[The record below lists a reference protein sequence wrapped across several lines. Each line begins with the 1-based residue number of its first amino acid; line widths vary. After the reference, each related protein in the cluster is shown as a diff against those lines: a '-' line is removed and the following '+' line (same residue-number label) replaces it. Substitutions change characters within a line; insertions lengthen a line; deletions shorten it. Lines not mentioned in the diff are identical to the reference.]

1 MLGAALTR
9 AGRARIF
16 NLWRLA
22 LHVVACIKQ
31 TPDTA
36 ASVMVKDGHV
46 GWGDAALVVNP
57 WDEYAIEA
65 AIRLK
70 EKHGGKTTA
79 ISMGPETAKEALKTS
94 LAMGCDEAI
103 LISDPAIKGSDV
115 AATAAVLAAAIR
127 KLGDVDVVMF
137 GNRAIDGD
145 TGLTAVA
152 VAAKLG
158 WNALTYLS
166 KIDQLDPAAKTI
178 AVERSL
184 EEGKQ
189 LCTSTLPAAISVVKD
204 INEPRYPSFMGIR
217 KAAKA
222 NIPTWTAAD
231 LGLDAATVGAAGSA
245 VAWPEIYPLPPR
257 EGSVEIINGS
267 PEEVAMKLAD
277 KLIADKVI

>member
-1 MLGAALTR
+1 LQ
-9 AGRARIF
+9 I
-16 NLWRLA
+16 
-22 LHVVACIKQ
+22 VVCIKQ

-36 ASVMVKDGHV
+36 ASVLVKDGHV

-57 WDEYAIEA
+57 WDEYAVEE

-70 EKHGGKTTA
+70 EKHGGKVTA
-79 ISMGPETAKEALKTS
+79 ISMGPESAKEALKTC
-94 LAMGCDEAI
+94 LAMGCDEAV
-103 LISDPAIKGSDV
+103 LISDPVLKGSDV
-115 AATAAVLAAAIR
+115 AATAAVLAAAVKKI
-127 KLGDVDVVMF
+127 GDVDAALF

-145 TGLTAVA
+145 TGLMAVA

-166 KIDQLDPAAKTI
+166 KIEQLDPGAKTI
-178 AVERSL
+178 SVERSL
-184 EEGKQ
+184 EEGRQ

-222 NIPTWTAAD
+222 NIPIWAAAD

-257 EGSVEIINGS
+257 EGSVEIIDGT
-267 PEEVAMKLAD
+267 PEEIAVKLAD